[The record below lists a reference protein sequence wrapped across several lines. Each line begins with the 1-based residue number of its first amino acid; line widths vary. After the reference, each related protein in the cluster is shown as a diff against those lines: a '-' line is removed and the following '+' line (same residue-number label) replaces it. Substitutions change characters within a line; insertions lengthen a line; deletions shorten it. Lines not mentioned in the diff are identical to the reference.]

1 MARANLLDTPT
12 EGEETQEVTQ
22 ETQEPQEE
30 LEAIQEEPEESSI
43 EDELPE
49 KYRGKSVKELV
60 EMHQNAEQALGKQ
73 SSEVGELRK
82 VVDDYVTSQLST
94 QEAPV
99 QEQQEDVDFFVDPE
113 KAVAQAI
120 DNHPKIKEAEQYNQQ
135 YRKQTALAQLQ
146 QKHPDMESILKNEEF
161 ASWIKGSKVR
171 TDLFVRADQQYD
183 YDAADELFSYWKERQ
198 GIVKQ
203 TVELEK
209 QSRKQQVKTASTGKT
224 TGNAPTSRKK
234 IYRRSDI
241 IKLMRDDPERYAS
254 LADEIMLA
262 YREKR
267 VR

>member
-1 MARANLLDTPT
+1 MARAQLLDKLK
-12 EGEETQEVTQ
+12 ESEENQN
-22 ETQEPQEE
+22 ETTDTLEPQETFE
-30 LEAIQEEPEESSI
+30 QTPEEPKVSSV
-43 EDELPE
+43 EDDLPE
-49 KYRGKSVKELV
+49 KYRGKSIKELV

-73 SSEVGELRK
+73 SSEVGDLRK
-82 VVDDYVTSQLST
+82 IVDDHISSQLST

-99 QEQQEDVDFFVDPE
+99 QEHQEDVDFFVDPE
-113 KAVAQAI
+113 RAVAHAI
-120 DNHPKIKEAEQYNQQ
+120 ENHPKIKEAEQYNQQ
-135 YRKQTALAQLQ
+135 YKKQTALAHLQ

-161 ASWIKGSKVR
+161 ANWIKSSKVR
-171 TDLFVRADQQYD
+171 TDLFVRADQNYD

-209 QSRKQQVKTASTGKT
+209 KSRKQQVKTASTGNT

-234 IYRRSDI
+234 IYRRSDL
-241 IKLMRDDPERYAS
+241 IKLMREDPERYQT
-254 LADEIMLA
+254 LGDEIMQA